1 MVEEA
6 VVDDVDLR
14 VELPAAAFEVRVDA
28 VALPADVDDGVL
40 GGGGFDRARVDL
52 TGALAGVHERIAAA
66 RGVHYVGHPVPGGH
80 RRVRPLLTVDDR
92 AVLRRSLSNL
102 VDALA
107 ALRLQ
112 FGSGFGEADG
122 VADFRERREDVVER
136 RRLDVVDVEAA
147 VAEVVADL
155 ALEGVAGEDY
165 VRAEVGHRLEVGV
178 QPAADHGGVDIS
190 GMCGDAD
197 ETVATAEGG
206 NGSGGAR
213 CERDDAHVR
222 GFVPRGKNRRGRD
235 SPRRNSATVKC
246 VLSQP
251 IGYDSPG
258 FSGDFTLMT
267 DARMRSRE
275 QERTDEEETTDG
287 CPECGGLVV
296 QDEEHGE
303 SVCADCGLVVEED
316 GIDRG
321 PEWRA
326 FDSKEKDEKSRVGAP
341 TTNTMHDKGLST
353 NIDWRDKDAYGN
365 SLSSNQRQKM
375 QRLRKWNER
384 FRTRDAKERNL
395 KQALGEIDRMASA
408 LGLPDNVRETAS
420 VIYRRALE
428 DDLLPGRSIEG
439 VATSCVYAAAR
450 QAGVPRSLDEIAD
463 VSRVEKSEI
472 ARTYRY
478 VVRELGLEVAPAD
491 PESYVP
497 RFASSL
503 ELSDESAHRAR
514 ELLKTAKDKGVHSGK
529 SPVGLAAA
537 AVYAAA
543 LLTNEKTTQ
552 AKVSEV
558 ADISEV
564 TIRNRYH
571 ELLEAEDTIPV

>member
-1 MVEEA
+1 
-6 VVDDVDLR
+6 
-14 VELPAAAFEVRVDA
+14 
-28 VALPADVDDGVL
+28 
-40 GGGGFDRARVDL
+40 
-52 TGALAGVHERIAAA
+52 
-66 RGVHYVGHPVPGGH
+66 
-80 RRVRPLLTVDDR
+80 
-92 AVLRRSLSNL
+92 
-102 VDALA
+102 
-107 ALRLQ
+107 
-112 FGSGFGEADG
+112 
-122 VADFRERREDVVER
+122 
-136 RRLDVVDVEAA
+136 
-147 VAEVVADL
+147 
-155 ALEGVAGEDY
+155 
-165 VRAEVGHRLEVGV
+165 
-178 QPAADHGGVDIS
+178 
-190 GMCGDAD
+190 
-197 ETVATAEGG
+197 
-206 NGSGGAR
+206 
-213 CERDDAHVR
+213 
-222 GFVPRGKNRRGRD
+222 
-235 SPRRNSATVKC
+235 
-246 VLSQP
+246 
-251 IGYDSPG
+251 
-258 FSGDFTLMT
+258 MT
-267 DARMRSRE
+267 DARIQSRERE
-275 QERTDEEETTDG
+275 QERTEEEESTDG

-326 FDSKEKDEKSRVGAP
+326 FDSAEKDKKSRVGAP

-463 VSRVEKSEI
+463 VSRVEKAEI

-503 ELSDESAHRAR
+503 ELSDEAQHRAR
-514 ELLKTAKDKGVHSGK
+514 ELLQTAKEKGVHSGK

-537 AVYAAA
+537 SVYAAA